1 MKRKKAKKMVRALE
15 KVQKICKRQERCE
28 GCEFGKIRGTFA
40 ECMLDDPP
48 ANWNLEI
55 VKKRLLKTKEDTKG
69 SADGK
74 R

>member
-1 MKRKKAKKMVRALE
+1 MKQVKAKKMLRVLE

-28 GCEFGKIRGTFA
+28 GCVFGKIRGTFA

-55 VKKRLLKTKEDTKG
+55 TKKRMLESEESTKG
-69 SADGK
+69 NTDGE